1 VVLLMLLMRPDSRG
15 GRGGLVAAVTGE
27 DSSNGWTG
35 VVLIGPHAM
44 DEVPHSGP
52 VVAVH
57 A

>member
-1 VVLLMLLMRPDSRG
+1 MRPDRGG
-15 GRGGLVAAVTGE
+15 GRGGLLAAVTGE

>member
-1 VVLLMLLMRPDSRG
+1 MVLLVLLMRPDRRG
-15 GRGGLVAAVTGE
+15 GRGGLVAAVTA

-44 DEVPHSGP
+44 DKVPHSGP

>member
-1 VVLLMLLMRPDSRG
+1 MVLLVLLMRPDRG
-15 GRGGLVAAVTGE
+15 GGLVAAVTA
-27 DSSNGWTG
+27 DSSNGWTRE
-35 VVLIGPHAM
+35 VLIGPHAM